1 MREDM
6 FANFGEMDTTDGES
20 LTGKI
25 DVVKAKHDAERK
37 GLREQFW
44 DRIRCLRKGW
54 EEGKLAVLKC
64 FDEACSNSVNCNDTI
79 VRRLNRPVSM
89 KRPSITNRETTEN
102 IFQDRTNVNSPNPS
116 QESDLKTP
124 IKSMVFGVDEIY
136 GDITNTNRIT
146 GQADMDRAH
155 VSTSF
160 ISPEKVLQ
168 APFRETEAL
177 VLDVLNNCGK
187 ASTHYE

>member
-1 MREDM
+1 M
-6 FANFGEMDTTDGES
+6 FANFGEIDTTDAES
-20 LTGKI
+20 LTAKM
-25 DVVKAKHDAERK
+25 DAVKAKHDAERK
-37 GLREQFW
+37 SLREQYM
-44 DRIRCLRKGW
+44 DRSRCLRKGW

-64 FDEACSNSVNCNDTI
+64 FDDASSNSINFNDII

-89 KRPSITNRETTEN
+89 KRPSIINRETIGN
-102 IFQDRTNVNSPNPS
+102 IFQDRTKVNSPNHS
-116 QESDLKTP
+116 QECDLKTP
-124 IKSMVFGVDEIY
+124 IKSIVFDVDEIY
-136 GDITNTNRIT
+136 GDMTNANDIT

-160 ISPEKVLQ
+160 ISPGKVLR

-187 ASTHYE
+187 SSTHYK